1 MLLHTGFQSSSLDPG
16 YWSLKEVKDAYGV
29 ASIYFVIAINELS
42 EGVFFTVRFLTELTG
57 AGRALEGGGATGKAS
72 LWTTLLIPDV
82 HCSLGEC

>member
-1 MLLHTGFQSSSLDPG
+1 M
-16 YWSLKEVKDAYGV
+16 

-72 LWTTLLIPDV
+72 L
-82 HCSLGEC
+82 